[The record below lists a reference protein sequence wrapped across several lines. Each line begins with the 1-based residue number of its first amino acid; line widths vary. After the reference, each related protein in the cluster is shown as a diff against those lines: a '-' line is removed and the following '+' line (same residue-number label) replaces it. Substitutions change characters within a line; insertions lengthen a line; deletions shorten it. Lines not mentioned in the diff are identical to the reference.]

1 MQEPAAVTKLVT
13 KSVQPSTAP
22 RADRSRGALS
32 NEQSR
37 FITTRSETVDDGW
50 EFSNANVGEQ
60 SDPNSC
66 SAGLSNDEFSVRRV
80 PTEFFP
86 DKTRNLITRNSSPDL
101 PFDRS
106 INPYKGCEHGCI
118 YCFARPTHA
127 YLDLSPGLDFERKI
141 FYKTNVTEHLAKEF
155 AKPGY
160 QVRPIAIGTNTDPY
174 QPGEKQH
181 QIMRELLTRLLAHRH
196 PVTIVTK
203 GQLLTRDLDLLTQLA
218 ELNLV
223 KVMISVT
230 TLSIALKTKLEPRT
244 ASPGVRLKM
253 MRQLADAGVPVG
265 AMIAP
270 VIPYINDAELQ
281 DIVGA
286 CVAHGAK
293 ELNYILLRLPL
304 EVAPLFEQWLVEHY
318 PLRAEKVMNVI
329 RDTRGGKAYDSQW
342 GQRMRGQGPF
352 AELLA
357 QRFAL
362 ALKQQ
367 LKQHQVAPGGI
378 DALNCADFN
387 PDPNRSQL
395 ALF

>member
-1 MQEPAAVTKLVT
+1 VQEPNIVKASNRTPT
-13 KSVQPSTAP
+13 
-22 RADRSRGALS
+22 DRSRGALS

-37 FITTRSETVDDGW
+37 FIATRSEPIDDGW
-50 EFSNANVGEQ
+50 AAPNA
-60 SDPNSC
+60 DSC
-66 SAGLSNDEFSVRRV
+66 SSLQPDIGPDPSYEAEFAVRRV
-80 PTEFFP
+80 KTEFFA
-86 DKTRNLITRNSSPDL
+86 DKTRTLITRNSSPDI

-118 YCFARPTHA
+118 YCYARPTHA

-141 FYKTNVTEHLAKEF
+141 FYKTQVTEHLANEF

-181 QIMRELLTRLLAHRH
+181 QVMRELLTRLLAHRH

-203 GQLLTRDLDLLTQLA
+203 GQLLTRDLDLLSQLA

-230 TLSIALKTKLEPRT
+230 TLSTVLKTKLEPRT

-253 MRQLADAGVPVG
+253 MQQLAEAGVPVG
-265 AMIAP
+265 AMVAP
-270 VIPYINDAELQ
+270 VIPHINDAELQ
-281 DIVGA
+281 DIVAA

-304 EVAPLFEQWLVEHY
+304 EVAPLFEQWLAEHY
-318 PLRAEKVMNVI
+318 PLRAAKVMNVI
-329 RDTRGGKAYDSQW
+329 RDTRGGKAYDAQW
-342 GQRMRGQGPF
+342 GRRMRGQGPF

-362 ALKQQ
+362 ALKQ
-367 LKQHQVAPGGI
+367 HPVVGGGI
-378 DALNCADFN
+378 ASLNCGDFL
-387 PDPNRSQL
+387 PDPKRSQL

>member
-1 MQEPAAVTKLVT
+1 MQEPATVTKFVT
-13 KSVQPSTAP
+13 KSPSTP
-22 RADRSRGALS
+22 RTDRSRGALS

-37 FITTRSETVDDGW
+37 FITTRSEFVDDGW
-50 EFSNANVGEQ
+50 EAPNLRLGEQ
-60 SDPNSC
+60 GNPDAGA
-66 SAGLSNDEFSVRRV
+66 AGLLSDEFSVRRV

-86 DKTRNLITRNSSPDL
+86 DKTRNLITRNSSPDI

-141 FYKTNVTEHLAKEF
+141 FYKTKVTEHLANEF

-181 QIMRELLTRLLAHRH
+181 QVMRELLTRLLAHRH

-203 GQLLTRDLDLLTQLA
+203 GQLLTRDLDLLEQLA
-218 ELNLV
+218 EFNLV

-286 CVAHGAK
+286 CVEHGAK

-342 GQRMRGQGPF
+342 GQRMRGRGPF

-378 DALNCADFN
+378 AALNCADFN

-395 ALF
+395 TLF

>member
-1 MQEPAAVTKLVT
+1 VA
-13 KSVQPSTAP
+13 
-22 RADRSRGALS
+22 
-32 NEQSR
+32 
-37 FITTRSETVDDGW
+37 
-50 EFSNANVGEQ
+50 
-60 SDPNSC
+60 
-66 SAGLSNDEFSVRRV
+66 
-80 PTEFFP
+80 
-86 DKTRNLITRNSSPDL
+86 
-101 PFDRS
+101 
-106 INPYKGCEHGCI
+106 
-118 YCFARPTHA
+118 
-127 YLDLSPGLDFERKI
+127 
-141 FYKTNVTEHLAKEF
+141 EHLANEF

-181 QIMRELLTRLLAHRH
+181 RVMRELLVRLLAHRH

-203 GQLLTRDLDLLTQLA
+203 GQLLTRDLDLLEQLA
-218 ELNLV
+218 QQNLV

-253 MRQLADAGVPVG
+253 MQQLADAGVPVG
-265 AMIAP
+265 AMVAP
-270 VIPYINDAELQ
+270 VIPYINDAELA
-281 DIVGA
+281 DIVAA

-304 EVAPLFEQWLVEHY
+304 EVAPLFSEWLQEHF
-318 PLRAEKVMNVI
+318 PLRAQKVMNVI
-329 RDTRGGKAYDSQW
+329 RDTRGGKAYNSQW

-362 ALKQQ
+362 AVKQQ
-367 LKQHQVAPGGI
+367 MTQHKVTATGI
-378 DALNCADFN
+378 PPLNCADFR

>member
-1 MQEPAAVTKLVT
+1 MSVASAV
-13 KSVQPSTAP
+13 P
-22 RADRSRGALS
+22 RTDRSRGALS

-37 FITTRSETVDDGW
+37 FIATRSEYVDDGW
-50 EFSNANVGEQ
+50 EPTTAGVAGQLGNNT
-60 SDPNSC
+60 
-66 SAGLSNDEFSVRRV
+66 SALGQVPDEFSVRRV

-86 DKTRNLITRNSSPDL
+86 DKTRNLITRNNSPDI

-127 YLDLSPGLDFERKI
+127 YLDLSPGLDFEQKI
-141 FYKTNVTEHLAKEF
+141 FYKTNVAEHLANEF
-155 AKPGY
+155 AKPSY
-160 QVRPIAIGTNTDPY
+160 QVKPIAIGTNTDPY
-174 QPGEKQH
+174 QPGEKTH

-203 GQLLTRDLDLLTQLA
+203 GQLLTRDIDLLTQLA

-230 TLSIALKTKLEPRT
+230 TLSVALKTKLEPRT

-253 MRQLADAGVPVG
+253 MRQLANAGVPVG
-265 AMIAP
+265 AMVAP
-270 VIPYINDAELQ
+270 VIPYINDAEIQ

-286 CVAHGAK
+286 CVEHGAK

-318 PLRAEKVMNVI
+318 PLRADKVMNVI

-367 LKQHQVAPGGI
+367 IKQRKLMPGGI
-378 DALNCADFN
+378 EALNCGDFN